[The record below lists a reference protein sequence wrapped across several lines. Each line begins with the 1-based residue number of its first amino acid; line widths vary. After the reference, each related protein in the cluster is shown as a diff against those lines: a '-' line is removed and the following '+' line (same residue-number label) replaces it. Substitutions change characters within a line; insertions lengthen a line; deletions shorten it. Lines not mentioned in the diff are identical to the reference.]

1 MMNLERGPGSERKG
15 RRLNIDRYQAVI
27 TQSKNKIQEAIE
39 PHTVTGKVRRAVIH
53 NIPFRAIRE
62 RLEIAPLDEA
72 LGEMRGSI
80 IDLYNNMGDIM
91 RSGTELRERFID
103 VSQQLEVVEANP
115 ENKDVVRDLRDLL
128 RSKAEEDLK
137 IKRDPQTE
145 ELLEHVLEP
154 DDPEKEARLREKTI
168 FEARRTLQV
177 SKTIADIGENI
188 AVNTAQTF
196 ETATSEYSVMLDVKK
211 TVSVLHRSGRD
222 LMTAHQLR
230 IQTFNTLTG
239 EMDLLIKT
247 AYLATDV
254 QELVDE
260 ARVTV
265 DAEKLNLL
273 SQRADELQK
282 RTTAILQPS
291 TDKAEKQIEAP
302 KAAE

>member
-1 MMNLERGPGSERKG
+1 MMAIERRPGSERRGK
-15 RRLNIDRYQAVI
+15 RLNIDRYQAVI
-27 TQSKNKIQEAIE
+27 TQSKSKIQEAIE
-39 PHTVTGKVRRAVIH
+39 PHTVSGKVRRAVIH
-53 NIPFRAIRE
+53 SIPFRAIRE

-115 ENKDVVRDLRDLL
+115 DNKDVVRDLRDLL

-168 FEARRTLQV
+168 FEAKRTLQV

-254 QELVDE
+254 Q
-260 ARVTV
+260 
-265 DAEKLNLL
+265 
-273 SQRADELQK
+273 K

-302 KAAE
+302 KPVE